1 MNQRFVSVLLA
12 AVLAV
17 NLYVGFRHF
26 TVSAEAAGN
35 QNVYAHME
43 KFSRVLEQVRR
54 NYVDEEKV
62 SYDKLM
68 EGALK
73 GMLSVLDPHSEYM
86 PADRHKALVDD
97 TRQQFGGIGIVVTM
111 RNAWLTIISPM
122 DDTPGARAGLQ
133 PGDRIIKIKGKSTE
147 GMNITDAVGQL
158 RGKIDTEVDITIY
171 RPSSEET
178 INISLKRERIKTK
191 SVRDLNGKGEYN
203 LISGGIGYA
212 RLSSFS
218 DNTSKELED
227 ALVKMEGNGMQG
239 LVLDLRDNPGG
250 LLTQSARVT
259 EKFLTENQLIVS
271 TEGRNAKEQD
281 RLVSESETHRKMPLV
296 ILVNGGSASAS
307 EIVAGC
313 LKDLDRAKL
322 VGAKTFGKGSVQS
335 ILPMRDGSA
344 LRLTTAKYFTPS
356 HRTIHEKGIEPHYPI
371 KMTPEQ
377 MRDIMMKRSPG
388 LMDTLDPEERER
400 ISNAV
405 DPQLTKAIEIL
416 SDLLKAN

>member
-1 MNQRFVSVLLA
+1 MNQRFVNGLLIG
-12 AVLAV
+12 VLAV

-26 TVSAEAAGN
+26 TVSAEAADN
-35 QNVYAHME
+35 HSVYAHME

-62 SYDKLM
+62 SYDKLI

-73 GMLSVLDPHSEYM
+73 GMLSGLDPHSEYM

-97 TRQQFGGIGIVVTM
+97 TRQEFGGIGIVVSM
-111 RNAWLTIISPM
+111 RNSWLTIISPM

-133 PGDRIIKIKGKSTE
+133 PGDRIIKIKGKTTE
-147 GMNITDAVGQL
+147 GMSINDAVGQL
-158 RGKIDTEVDITIY
+158 RGKVGTEVDITIY
-171 RPSSEET
+171 RPANEET
-178 INISLKRERIKTK
+178 INISLKRQRIKTK
-191 SVRDLNGKGEYN
+191 SVRDLNGKDEYK
-203 LISGGIGYA
+203 LITEGIGYA
-212 RLSSFS
+212 RLSGFS
-218 DNTSKELED
+218 DNTAEELED
-227 ALVKMEGNGMQG
+227 ALVKMEENGMKG
-239 LVLDLRDNPGG
+239 LILDLRDNPGG

-259 EKFLTENQLIVS
+259 EKFLEEKQLIVS
-271 TEGRNAKEQD
+271 TEGRNAKEQE
-281 RLVSESETHRKMPLV
+281 RLVAKSETHRKIPLV
-296 ILVNGGSASAS
+296 VLVNGGSASAS

-313 LKDLDRAKL
+313 LKDLGRAKL

-356 HRTIHEKGIEPHYPI
+356 HRTIHDKGIEPHYPI

-388 LMDTLDPEERER
+388 VMETLDPGERER
-400 ISNAV
+400 VSNAT
-405 DPQLTKAIEIL
+405 DPQLAKAREIL
-416 SDLLKAN
+416 VDLLKAN

>member
-1 MNQRFVSVLLA
+1 MNQRFVNGLLIG
-12 AVLAV
+12 VLAV

-26 TVSAEAAGN
+26 TVSAEAADN
-35 QNVYAHME
+35 HSVYAHME

-62 SYDKLM
+62 SYDKLI

-73 GMLSVLDPHSEYM
+73 GMLSGLDPHSEYM

-97 TRQQFGGIGIVVTM
+97 TRQEFGGIGIVVSM
-111 RNAWLTIISPM
+111 RNSWLTIISPM

-133 PGDRIIKIKGKSTE
+133 PGDRIIKIKGKTTE
-147 GMNITDAVGQL
+147 GMSINDAVGQL
-158 RGKIDTEVDITIY
+158 RGKVGTEVDITIY
-171 RPSSEET
+171 RPANEET
-178 INISLKRERIKTK
+178 INISLNRQRIKTK
-191 SVRDLNGKGEYN
+191 SVRDLNGEDEYK
-203 LISGGIGYA
+203 LITEGIGYA
-212 RLSSFS
+212 RLSGFS
-218 DNTSKELED
+218 DNTAEELED
-227 ALVKMEGNGMQG
+227 ALVKMEENGMKG
-239 LVLDLRDNPGG
+239 LILDLRDNPGG

-259 EKFLTENQLIVS
+259 EKFLEEKQLIVS
-271 TEGRNAKEQD
+271 TEGRNAKEQE
-281 RLVSESETHRKMPLV
+281 RLVAKSETHRKIPLV
-296 ILVNGGSASAS
+296 VLINGGSASAS

-313 LKDLDRAKL
+313 LKDLERAKL

-356 HRTIHEKGIEPHYPI
+356 HRTIHKKGIEPHYPI

-388 LMDTLDPEERER
+388 VMETLDPGERER
-400 ISNAV
+400 VSNAT
-405 DPQLTKAIEIL
+405 DPQLAKAREIL
-416 SDLLKAN
+416 VDLLKAN